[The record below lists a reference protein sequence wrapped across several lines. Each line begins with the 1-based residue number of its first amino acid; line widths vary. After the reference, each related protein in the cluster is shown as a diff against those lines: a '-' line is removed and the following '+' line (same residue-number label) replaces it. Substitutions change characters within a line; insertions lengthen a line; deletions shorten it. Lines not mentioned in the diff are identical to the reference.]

1 MTASSITAIPVSTA
15 RPPAGAASG
24 LAALPIDLSH
34 SPVLGIVGVILG
46 AGIVTLMGRLIGL
59 GLADLKGNVGI
70 GFDDGAWI
78 SSAYNVALMF
88 IGPFSVY
95 LGALLGPR
103 RILLICAGLFSLVAA
118 YLPVVHSYSLLVA
131 LLAVGGLTSGT
142 FYPLTLTFALK
153 SLPLRYLALVIAL
166 YATFIEGAVNFAP
179 SIYGFCR
186 NQLSWQWMFWIP
198 AVLTPLMMA
207 CVYFGIPQ
215 SPKPDSKKEQ
225 PSFVGF
231 FYLSASFALLFA
243 AVDQGERLDWWRSG
257 TFTALFAGGIFLLL
271 FSIVR
276 RLRSPNFLVDLPYLR
291 QWNTILLAVALFAF
305 RFVLLATVIIIPQ
318 SLALRGLD
326 PQQYGPAVLWTAI
339 FELFLAFVGA
349 LFLYRGIDNRLL
361 MAIGFAA
368 VAFACLIN
376 ANFTSAW
383 APENYFR
390 SELLMGVGQ
399 SLAMMGLVSSLVLQA
414 TASGALQ
421 APQRA
426 LTFAAFFHT
435 VRLLGGQVGVAAMV
449 HFINQREK
457 LHSNL
462 LGLHVQT
469 GSSVTDVT
477 LYRLAAG
484 LSAKSSGPMAA
495 ASRAAEIIDAKLRL
509 QAYSLTFIDGFYL
522 VAWACAGML
531 LLTAILRKPPLSFAE
546 LSLLQKR
553 FTSTQRKNS

>member
-1 MTASSITAIPVSTA
+1 MAATSITSSTGRA
-15 RPPAGAASG
+15 PAGVSSG

-103 RILLICAGLFSLVAA
+103 RVLLVCAGLFSLIAA
-118 YLPVVHSYSLLVA
+118 YLPIVHSYSLLIA
-131 LLAVGGLTSGT
+131 LLAVAGLTSGT

-186 NQLSWQWMFWIP
+186 NELSWQWMFWIP
-198 AVLTPLMMA
+198 AVLTPVMMT
-207 CVYFGIPQ
+207 CIYFGIPQ
-215 SPKPDSKKEQ
+215 SPKPDSQKQ
-225 PSFVGF
+225 PPSFVGF

-257 TFTALFAGGIFLLL
+257 TFTALFASGTLLLL
-271 FSIVR
+271 FSLVR

-291 QWNTILLAVALFAF
+291 QWNTILLAVALFAY

-376 ANFTSAW
+376 ANFTSTW

-414 TASGALQ
+414 TFSGALQ

-435 VRLLGGQVGVAAMV
+435 VRLLGGQVGVAAMI

-457 LHSNL
+457 IHSNL
-462 LGLHVQT
+462 LGLHVQS
-469 GSSVTDVT
+469 GSWITDGT

-495 ASRAAEIIDAKLRL
+495 TSRAAEVIDAKLRL

-531 LLTAILRKPPLSFAE
+531 LLTAILRKAPLSFAE
-546 LSLLQKR
+546 LSLLQQR